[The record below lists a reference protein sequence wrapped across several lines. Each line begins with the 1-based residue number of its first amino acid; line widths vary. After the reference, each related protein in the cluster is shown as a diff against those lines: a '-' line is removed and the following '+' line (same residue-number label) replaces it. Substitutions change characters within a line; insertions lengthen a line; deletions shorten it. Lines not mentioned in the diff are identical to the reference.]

1 MNPTT
6 PAGNGSSPDDL
17 SFEILFFENL
27 SRRDPKDVRVLEVL
41 AHHYTKNGRIAD
53 GLRIDRRIVRHD
65 PENPLAHYNLAC
77 SLALKKRKK
86 EAVES
91 LRDAVERGYGD
102 IDWMLRDDDLA
113 SLREYTPFLQ
123 LVKRVAH
130 ESETGGR

>member
-6 PAGNGSSPDDL
+6 PRENGSSPDDL
-17 SFEILFFENL
+17 SFEIRFFENL

-41 AHHYTKNGRIAD
+41 AHHYTKSGRISD

-65 PENPLAHYNLAC
+65 PANPLAHYNLAC

-91 LRDAVERGYGD
+91 LCVAVERGYGD

-113 SLREYTPFLQ
+113 SLREYAPFLQ
-123 LVKRVAH
+123 LVKRVVH